1 MLSAHWHCG
10 SVQYRLRDITP
21 FSFSIYIL
29 EVGGWLDS
37 KLSLQY
43 HIVQPFTWYNSS
55 DMVASVRFIYF
66 SRLSLAA
73 YQMWMGVPSSRYFA
87 GFAGKYVFLLSSVH
101 PSLASAGAEVFA
113 MVFFNCCEAHL
124 RLSLYRPM
132 YFPSFNSREFS
143 GRALCRIWYTCRERY
158 LAITDIALYV
168 RVTETLLQL
177 GTWT

>member
-1 MLSAHWHCG
+1 MKA
-10 SVQYRLRDITP
+10 

-73 YQMWMGVPSSRYFA
+73 YRMWMGVPSSRYFA
-87 GFAGKYVFLLSSVH
+87 GFAGKYVFLLSSVY
-101 PSLASAGAEVFA
+101 PSLASAGAKVFA
-113 MVFFNCCEAHL
+113 MVFFNLLWGPSAL
-124 RLSLYRPM
+124 VPLSSDV
-132 YFPSFNSREFS
+132 FPIIQFK
-143 GRALCRIWYTCRERY
+143 RILGSSAVSYMIY
-158 LAITDIALYV
+158 LPGAISIDNRHCVIRQGDWNFITAGNLNLK
-168 RVTETLLQL
+168 EL
-177 GTWT
+177 GFEGLEMLWAFP

>member
-1 MLSAHWHCG
+1 MKLTQAILTIWISAC

-55 DMVASVRFIYF
+55 DLVARVRFIYF

-73 YQMWMGVPSSRYFA
+73 YRVWMGVPSSRYFA
-87 GFAGKYVFLLSSVH
+87 GFAGKYVFLLSSVY
-101 PSLASAGAEVFA
+101 PSLASLALKCHGFLQIVVRPICA
-113 MVFFNCCEAHL
+113 C
-124 RLSLYRPM
+124 LSIVWCI
-132 YFPSFNSREFS
+132 SHQSIQENSRV
-143 GRALCRIWYTCRERY
+143 ERCVVY
-158 LAITDIALYV
+158 DIPA
-168 RVTETLLQL
+168 
-177 GTWT
+177 GSDI